1 MLREAIG
8 MRCKVFAC
16 NYSGHKDLDFPITK
30 FIFSQ
35 DNSYKEFEKKFFNLF
50 KMSKKYFKML
60 GKHKDFIMADPNQF
74 DDKIKKRVF
83 ALSKAYN

>member
-30 FIFSQ
+30 FIFLKIIHTK
-35 DNSYKEFEKKFFNLF
+35 NLKKIFNLF
-50 KMSKKYFKML
+50 KMSKK
-60 GKHKDFIMADPNQF
+60 
-74 DDKIKKRVF
+74 KIF
-83 ALSKAYN
+83 